1 MQRIKQRRSRIFPVI
16 LLVLSALLVV
26 SVSTCALTSH
36 ARNDAF
42 DKIEIGQT
50 RPDVVEAFGVSP
62 SFAESAGVGFPRYA
76 SQPCHDPCAERLW
89 FENRLSMD
97 MEAWSVELDGSGHVI
112 EKTRW
117 QSP

>member
-1 MQRIKQRRSRIFPVI
+1 MQRIQQERRRVFPAI
-16 LLVLSALLVV
+16 LLVVLALLLLSLSAC
-26 SVSTCALTSH
+26 TLTSH
-36 ARNDAF
+36 LRNQAF

-50 RPDVVEAFGVSP
+50 RADVVKAFGMAP

-76 SQPCHDPCAERLW
+76 AEPCHERCSERLW

-97 MEAWSVELDGSGHVI
+97 IEAWSVKLDGSGRVI
-112 EKTRW
+112 EKIRW